1 MIIDRFETYEL
12 QRIGDNLVM
21 LNGDLYV
28 YIHLTNFELL
38 INTENENFIIANS
51 ISGVGVSYYTGA
63 ITGVKFTATTQN
75 ILTVV
80 IIFLVLVAIQTN
92 TFGDAFKMIVNKF

>member
-1 MIIDRFETYEL
+1 MIIDRFETYEV
-12 QRIGDNLVM
+12 RKIGDNLVM

-28 YIHLTNFELL
+28 YIKLTGFELL
-38 INTENENFIIANS
+38 INAENENFIIANS

-75 ILTVV
+75 YLLLETGDFILLEDGGK
-80 IIFLVLVAIQTN
+80 IILER
-92 TFGDAFKMIVNKF
+92 

>member
-1 MIIDRFETYEL
+1 MIIDRFETYEI
-12 QRIGDNLVM
+12 QKIGDNLVM

-28 YIHLTNFELL
+28 YIKLIGFELL

-63 ITGVKFTATTQN
+63 ITGVKFTTTSN
-75 ILTVV
+75 YLLLETGDFILLDDGGK
-80 IIFLVLVAIQTN
+80 IILE
-92 TFGDAFKMIVNKF
+92 G

>member
-1 MIIDRFETYEL
+1 MIIDRFETYEV
-12 QRIGDNLVM
+12 QKIGDKLVM

-28 YIHLTNFELL
+28 YIKLTGFELL

-51 ISGVGVSYYTGA
+51 TTGIGVSYYTGA

-75 ILTVV
+75 YLLLETGDFILLEDGGK
-80 IIFLVLVAIQTN
+80 ILLQR
-92 TFGDAFKMIVNKF
+92 

>member
-12 QRIGDNLVM
+12 QKIGDNLMM

-28 YIHLTNFELL
+28 YIKLTGFELL

-63 ITGVKFTATTQN
+63 ITGVKFTATIQN
-75 ILTVV
+75 YLLLETGDFIL
-80 IIFLVLVAIQTN
+80 LED
-92 TFGDAFKMIVNKF
+92 GGKFILER

>member
-1 MIIDRFETYEL
+1 MIIDRFETYEV
-12 QRIGDNLVM
+12 QKIGDNLMM

-28 YIHLTNFELL
+28 YIKLIGFELL

-63 ITGVKFTATTQN
+63 ITGVKFTATTSN
-75 ILTVV
+75 YLLLETGDFMLLEDGGKIIL
-80 IIFLVLVAIQTN
+80 QME
-92 TFGDAFKMIVNKF
+92 D

>member
-12 QRIGDNLVM
+12 QKIGDNLMM

-28 YIHLTNFELL
+28 YIKLTGFEFL

-63 ITGVKFTATTQN
+63 ITGVKFTTTTSN
-75 ILTVV
+75 YLLLETGDFIL
-80 IIFLVLVAIQTN
+80 LED
-92 TFGDAFKMIVNKF
+92 GGKFILER

>member
-1 MIIDRFETYEL
+1 MIIDRFETYEV
-12 QRIGDNLVM
+12 QKIGDNLVM

-28 YIHLTNFELL
+28 YIHLTSFELL

-63 ITGVKFTATTQN
+63 ITGVKFTTTTQN
-75 ILTVV
+75 YLLLETGDFILLEDGGK
-80 IIFLVLVAIQTN
+80 IILE
-92 TFGDAFKMIVNKF
+92 G

>member
-12 QRIGDNLVM
+12 QKIGDNLVM

-28 YIHLTNFELL
+28 YIKLTGFELL

-51 ISGVGVSYYTGA
+51 TTGVGVSYYTGA
-63 ITGVKFTATTQN
+63 ITGVKFTTTTTN
-75 ILTVV
+75 YLLLETGDFILLEDGGK
-80 IIFLVLVAIQTN
+80 ILLQR
-92 TFGDAFKMIVNKF
+92 

>member
-1 MIIDRFETYEL
+1 MIIDRFETYEF
-12 QRIGDNLVM
+12 QKIGDNLMM

-28 YIHLTNFELL
+28 YIRLTGFELL

-63 ITGVKFTATTQN
+63 ITGVKFITTTQN
-75 ILTVV
+75 YLLLETGDFMLLEDGGKFILER
-80 IIFLVLVAIQTN
+80 
-92 TFGDAFKMIVNKF
+92 

>member
-12 QRIGDNLVM
+12 QKIGDNLMM

-28 YIHLTNFELL
+28 YIKLTGFELL

-63 ITGVKFTATTQN
+63 ITGVKFTATTSN
-75 ILTVV
+75 YLLLETGDFMLLEDGGKIIL
-80 IIFLVLVAIQTN
+80 QME
-92 TFGDAFKMIVNKF
+92 D